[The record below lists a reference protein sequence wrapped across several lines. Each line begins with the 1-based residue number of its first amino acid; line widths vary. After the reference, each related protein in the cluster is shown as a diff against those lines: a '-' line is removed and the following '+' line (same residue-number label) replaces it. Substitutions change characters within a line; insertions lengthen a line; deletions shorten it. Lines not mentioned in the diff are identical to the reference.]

1 MNIRE
6 KIFHR
11 LLFIGLFFFVGN
23 LPAQAQ
29 IDLQQDTIECHI
41 VGFNFGIKAPSTLFS
56 FETSPDGTR
65 SQRGTMASLYK
76 GPWMD
81 YGINALYK
89 YKSNWLVTLDGNL
102 WMGNNNLQHRIDRMG
117 SVFSRDSIVIGAG
130 GYDAVVTCY
139 NRGLSFMGGIGKI
152 FTLQPEKNPNSGLFA
167 RLQGGYMFQQ
177 TIFMLNNSQ
186 APQVDGDYALLYD
199 HQRQG
204 FLVGEG
210 LGFWFMSN
218 RANLI
223 NFYLEFNVQQCW
235 SWSTRDY
242 TIDNYLGLQGKDNN
256 RYFDMLYTVKLCWMF
271 PLKGRQA
278 HDIYF
283 Y

>member
-6 KIFHR
+6 KIFRH
-11 LLFIGLFFFVGN
+11 LLCVGIFVFAGN
-23 LPAQAQ
+23 VPAMAQ
-29 IDLQQDTIECHI
+29 IDLHPDTIECHI
-41 VGFNFGIKAPSTLFS
+41 VGFNFGIKVPSTLFS
-56 FETSPDGTR
+56 FERSIDGIR
-65 SQRGTMASLYK
+65 SQRATMASLYK

-102 WMGNNNLQHRIDRMG
+102 WMGNDNLQNRVGRMG
-117 SVFSRDSIVIGAG
+117 SVFSNDSIVIGTG
-130 GYDAVVTCY
+130 GTDAVVTCY
-139 NRGLSFMGGIGKI
+139 NRGLSFMGGVGKI
-152 FTLQPEKNPNSGLFA
+152 FPLQPQKNPNSGLFV

-177 TIFMLNNSQ
+177 TIFKLNHAQ
-186 APQVDGDYALLYD
+186 APQVSDDYALLYD

-204 FLVGEG
+204 FLLGEG
-210 LGFWFMSN
+210 IGLWFMSN
-218 RANLI
+218 HANLV
-223 NFYLEFNVQQCW
+223 NFYVELGVQQCW
-235 SWSTRDY
+235 SHSTRDY
-242 TIDNYLGLQGKDNN
+242 TIDYHLGLQGKDLNH
-256 RYFDMLYTVKLCWMF
+256 YFDMLYTLKLCWMF

>member
-1 MNIRE
+1 MNIRQ
-6 KIFHR
+6 KIFHH
-11 LLFIGLFFFVGN
+11 LLFTCLLFFVGN
-23 LPAQAQ
+23 STTQAQ

-41 VGFNFGIKAPSTLFS
+41 VGFNFGIKASSALFS
-56 FETSPDGTR
+56 FETSPDNIH
-65 SQRGTMASLYK
+65 SQRATMASLYK

-102 WMGNNNLQHRIDRMG
+102 WMGSNNLQNRTERMG
-117 SVFSRDSIVIGAG
+117 PVFSSDSIVIGSG

-139 NRGLSFMGGIGKI
+139 NRGLGFMGGVGKI
-152 FTLQPEKNPNSGLFA
+152 FALRPEKNPNSGLLV

-177 TIFMLNNSQ
+177 TVFKLNNSM
-186 APQVDGDYALLYD
+186 APQIDGDYALLYD

-204 FLVGEG
+204 VLLGEG
-210 LGFWFMSN
+210 IGFWFMSN

-223 NFYLEFNVQQCW
+223 NFYVELNVQQCW
-235 SWSTRDY
+235 SRSTRDY

-256 RYFDMLYTVKLCWMF
+256 HYFDMLYTLKLCWMF

>member
-1 MNIRE
+1 MC
-6 KIFHR
+6 
-11 LLFIGLFFFVGN
+11 IGLFFFVGN
-23 LPAQAQ
+23 LSSQAQ
-29 IDLQQDTIECHI
+29 IDLKQDTIECHI
-41 VGFNFGIKAPSTLFS
+41 VGFNFGLKTPSTLFS
-56 FETSPDGTR
+56 FETTPGGTS
-65 SQRGTMASLYK
+65 SQLATMASLYK

-102 WMGNNNLQHRIDRMG
+102 WMGSNNLQNRMERMG
-117 SVFSRDSIVIGAG
+117 SVFSSDSIVIGSG

-139 NRGLSFMGGIGKI
+139 NRGLGFMGGVGRI
-152 FTLQPEKNPNSGLFA
+152 FTLRPEKNPNSGLFA

-177 TIFMLNNSQ
+177 TIFKLNNSM
-186 APQVDGDYALLYD
+186 APQIDGDYALLYD

-204 FLVGEG
+204 LLLGEG
-210 LGFWFMSN
+210 IGFWFMSN

-223 NFYLEFNVQQCW
+223 NFYVELNVQQCW
-235 SWSTRDY
+235 SRSTRDY
-242 TIDNYLGLQGKDNN
+242 TIDNYLGLQGKDSN
-256 RYFDMLYTVKLCWMF
+256 RYFDMLYTLKLCWMF

>member
-1 MNIRE
+1 MNIKE

-11 LLFIGLFFFVGN
+11 LLLIGLFVFFGN
-23 LPAQAQ
+23 GAAQAQ

-41 VGFNFGIKAPSTLFS
+41 VGFNFGLKVPSTNLS
-56 FETSPDGTR
+56 FETLPDGSH
-65 SQRGTMASLYK
+65 SQNATMASLYK

-81 YGINALYK
+81 YGINAFYK
-89 YKSNWLVTLDGNL
+89 YKSNWLVSLDGNL
-102 WMGNNNLQHRIDRMG
+102 WMGSDNLQHRVERMEN
-117 SVFSRDSIVIGAG
+117 VFSRDSIVIGSG
-130 GYDAVVTCY
+130 GYDAVATCY
-139 NRGLSFMGGIGKI
+139 NRGLSFMGGVGKI
-152 FTLQPEKNPNSGLFA
+152 FPVMPEKNPNSGIFA

-177 TIFMLNNSQ
+177 TIFTLNNAQ
-186 APQVDGDYALLYD
+186 APQVEGDYGLLYD

-204 FLVGEG
+204 FLLGEG

-218 RANLI
+218 RANLV
-223 NFYLEFNVQQCW
+223 NFYFEFNVQQCW

-256 RYFDMLYTVKLCWMF
+256 HYFDLIYSFKLCWMF